1 MEAGVL
7 PKVEVDGLFTRQFR
21 KGEEGIPSQDNTIL
35 GIWTLVKVSCN
46 SPIDPFEFE
55 RL

>member
-21 KGEEGIPSQDNTIL
+21 KGEEGIPSQDSIIL
-35 GIWTLVKVSCN
+35 GIWTLVK
-46 SPIDPFEFE
+46 ILLQFAYRFIEFE